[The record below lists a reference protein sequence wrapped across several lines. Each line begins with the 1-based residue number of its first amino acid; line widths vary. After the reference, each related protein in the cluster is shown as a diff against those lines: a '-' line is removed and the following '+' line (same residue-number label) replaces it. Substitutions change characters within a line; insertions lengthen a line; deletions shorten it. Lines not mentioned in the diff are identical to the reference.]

1 MNRHPQSARDKIRR
15 LAFGRLISVT
25 GGAAAYTALS
35 FTVWQRTHSPAMQAL
50 SLLLT
55 FGVAG
60 LLGPFAGALGDR
72 FDRRKVMVLSEAT
85 SAAFFFAMALART
98 PVQLIVLAFGSAIAE
113 QPFFSASR
121 AAIPNLVE
129 DDAQL
134 SWANSL
140 VTIGVHSGIAVG
152 PVLGGVLW
160 ARMGP
165 SWVFALNAA
174 TFLVSLVLT
183 LTIRGRFREDVAH
196 RPAASDEHSGLAA
209 GLRFL
214 WNDRVQRR
222 MAIAW
227 LVFVLG
233 MGMGMVADA
242 ALAESFGAGPVGFS
256 LLIACWGTGSVVGSA
271 AGRFMTRRTEPVW
284 MVLGAFGVSAMA
296 FTVGF
301 APVFPIVLV
310 ALFLMGTSDGLT
322 IVSENGIM
330 QRRTP
335 DAVRSRTTAA
345 FEAVISLGLA
355 VSYVLAG
362 PVLELFGPQE
372 SYRIGGVT
380 AGLAALALLP
390 LLRLRREADEPEPA
404 GTRYTSA
411 EELDAFTPTVLDRT
425 S

>member
-1 MNRHPQSARDKIRR
+1 
-15 LAFGRLISVT
+15 
-25 GGAAAYTALS
+25 
-35 FTVWQRTHSPAMQAL
+35 
-50 SLLLT
+50 
-55 FGVAG
+55 
-60 LLGPFAGALGDR
+60 
-72 FDRRKVMVLSEAT
+72 
-85 SAAFFFAMALART
+85 
-98 PVQLIVLAFGSAIAE
+98 
-113 QPFFSASR
+113 
-121 AAIPNLVE
+121 
-129 DDAQL
+129 
-134 SWANSL
+134 
-140 VTIGVHSGIAVG
+140 
-152 PVLGGVLW
+152 
-160 ARMGP
+160 
-165 SWVFALNAA
+165 
-174 TFLVSLVLT
+174 
-183 LTIRGRFREDVAH
+183 VAH
-196 RPAASDEHSGLAA
+196 RSASGEHAGLVA

-242 ALAESFGAGPVGFS
+242 ALAESFGAGAVGFS

-271 AGRFMTRRTEPVW
+271 AGRWMTPRTEPVW

-335 DAVRSRTTAA
+335 DAVRSRTMAA

-355 VSYVLAG
+355 ISFLLAG

-372 SYRIGGVT
+372 TYRIGGVT

-390 LLRLRREADEPEPA
+390 LLRLRRETAEPDHSTA
-404 GTRYTSA
+404 RFTSA
-411 EELDAFTPTVLDRT
+411 EELDALTTPVLDRT